1 MFSLCVSSPGE
12 QEQAVRKKNGDGPIP
27 TSSGTTITREQERD
41 ARDGPIAMSSGTITR
56 EQERDARDGP
66 IATSSGPTQQEQE
79 RDARDGPIATSS
91 GPTQQEQERD
101 ARDGPIATSSGTT
114 QQEQDAHDGGPHEE
128 EGGTTRKK
136 DGAPDEEGPERTS
149 KGAEEEE
156 RTKGAAEE
164 PVKGGGGVDS
174 CLWSVLGSITGKKP
188 EEERE
193 GQRVEEQSGR
203 AFVKCECGV
212 CRGRAGCTG
221 KVGVLPPTELCTDV
235 WFYRNLYRHV

>member
-12 QEQAVRKKNGDGPIP
+12 QEQAARKKNGDGPIP

-41 ARDGPIAMSSGTITR
+41 ARDGPIA
-56 EQERDARDGP
+56 
-66 IATSSGPTQQEQE
+66 TSSGPTQ
-79 RDARDGPIATSS
+79 R
-91 GPTQQEQERD
+91 
-101 ARDGPIATSSGTT
+101 
-114 QQEQDAHDGGPHEE
+114 EQDAHDGGPHEE

-136 DGAPDEEGPERTS
+136 DPDEEGPERTS

-164 PVKGGGGVDS
+164 PVKGGGGVDP

-203 AFVKCECGV
+203 AFVKCECDV

-221 KVGVLPPTELCTDV
+221 KVGVCDTSAELPPTELCTDV
-235 WFYRNLYRHV
+235 LQELVQTRIVCGS